1 MDHNVLNMVLI
12 EVKLKMM
19 KDSFMTTILFRM
31 NLSQNLM
38 AQISKKVRT
47 KYESMKQDSQV

>member
-12 EVKLKMM
+12 EVKLKTM
-19 KDSFMTTILFRM
+19 KDSFMTTILLRI

-38 AQISKKVRT
+38 AQISKKVRA
-47 KYESMKQDSQV
+47 KYDSMKQDSQV